1 MKTALSQPRLRL
13 GSVTSLADLVG
24 GLKRSVNARLTQQ
37 FRAQLP
43 AALIRRAVDEAELLA
58 RSTDFPHLFLPE
70 LAAEQARR
78 VHASIAHDEPETAF
92 YRAA

>member
-43 AALIRRAVDEAELLA
+43 AALIRRAVD
-58 RSTDFPHLFLPE
+58 
-70 LAAEQARR
+70 
-78 VHASIAHDEPETAF
+78 
-92 YRAA
+92 